1 MKLHLP
7 SLQAAAALAAAT
19 PKEKAPLRLIQVV
32 RRPGGGQSYLATC
45 DGKVAIRCDHPC
57 LTPAP
62 TATYLYGKKPSIDT
76 LMPVED
82 TALPDDTTL
91 LVWADSVPSKKPTK
105 ADCDAGCWIEPEEA
119 GLVTW
124 RIGSGAREVRLG
136 SDGPKLPK
144 EPGLTHLTG
153 VPDLA
158 QLLREF
164 IPGNYFAGHSGRFN
178 AAYLGLLTKAAELMA
193 RGFSWDGTYGRT
205 YGDTPSV
212 ELYTDLLRE
221 GSQVLVD
228 LTAQRADDATAPQAW
243 GLLMPI
249 QRRVE
254 FLRGKQLQEAT
265 A

>member
-1 MKLHLP
+1 MRLHLP

-19 PKEKAPLRLIQVV
+19 PKDKAPLRLIQVV

-45 DGKVAIRCDHPC
+45 EGRVAIRCDHPC

-62 TATYLYGKKPSIDT
+62 KATYLYGQKPSIDS
-76 LMPVED
+76 LMPIDD
-82 TALPDDTTL
+82 TALPEDKTL
-91 LVWADSVPSKKPTK
+91 LIWADSVPSKKPTK
-105 ADCDAGCWIEPEEA
+105 ADCDSGCWIDPEEA
-119 GLVTW
+119 GLVLW
-124 RIGSGAREVRLG
+124 RVVSGAHEVRLG

-144 EPGLTHLTG
+144 EPGLTHLLG

-178 AAYLGLLTKAAELMA
+178 AAYLGLLSKAAELMA
-193 RGFSWDGTYGRT
+193 RGFSWDGTYGRS
-205 YGDTPSV
+205 YGDTPSL

-221 GSQVLVD
+221 GSQALVD

-249 QRRVE
+249 QRRE
-254 FLRGKQLQEAT
+254 GGRGKQLQEVA